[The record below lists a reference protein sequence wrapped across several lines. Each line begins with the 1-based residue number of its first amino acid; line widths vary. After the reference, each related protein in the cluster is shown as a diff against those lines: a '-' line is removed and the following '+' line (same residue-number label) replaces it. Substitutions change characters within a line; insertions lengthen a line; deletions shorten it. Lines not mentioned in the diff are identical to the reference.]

1 MKAMILAA
9 GMGTRLRPLTNNTPK
24 ALVKINGV
32 PMLEIVILK
41 LKAIGV
47 NEIIINVHYLADQII
62 NFLQKKDNF
71 GIRIEISNE
80 SNQLLDTGGGL
91 KKASWFFDDEKPF
104 ILHNVDIISNID
116 LLKMYKVHEKNK
128 ALVSLAVRKRIS
140 SRFFLFNN
148 KKELAGWKNVKTKE
162 EIITKPEIET
172 EELAFSGIHII
183 NPEIFDLINKTDKF
197 SIVNTY
203 LELSKQYKILGFDHS
218 SDYWFDIGNKE
229 KLNKAEVFLL
239 NKTSC

>member
-9 GMGTRLRPLTNNTPK
+9 GMGTRLRPLTNDTPK
-24 ALVKINGV
+24 ALVKMNGV

-47 NEIIINVHYLADQII
+47 KEIIINVHYLADQII

-71 GIRIEISNE
+71 GVRIEISDE

-91 KKASWFFDDEKPF
+91 KKASWFFKDNKPF

-116 LLKMYKVHEKNK
+116 LLKMYKAHENNK

-140 SRFFLFNN
+140 SRYFLFNS
-148 KKELAGWKNVKTKE
+148 KKELAGWRNVKTKE
-162 EIITKPEIET
+162 EIITIPEKEK
-172 EELAFSGIHII
+172 EGLAFSGIHII
-183 NPEIFDLINKTDKF
+183 NPEIFSYIKSTHSF

-203 LELSKQYKILGFDHS
+203 LDLSNKYKILGFDHS
-218 SDYWFDIGNKE
+218 SDYWFDIGNTENLK
-229 KLNKAEVFLL
+229 KAESYLSKQNL
-239 NKTSC
+239 C